1 MIRLVPALF
10 ALVCSFALV
19 WWLSSFYMA
28 LGWVLVILTLL
39 LVWAVSR
46 QDRERARR
54 EERELIERALRV
66 AEDPWHTL
74 PDRCHEA
81 PDPYRDRRAA

>member
-1 MIRLVPALF
+1 MTRLVLALF
-10 ALVCSFALV
+10 ALVCSFALI
-19 WWLSSFYMA
+19 WWLTTFYMA

-46 QDRERARR
+46 DDRERQRR
-54 EERELIERALRV
+54 EERELTERIFRSKPS
-66 AEDPWHTL
+66 PWDTL

-81 PDPYRDRRAA
+81 PDPYRKEAA